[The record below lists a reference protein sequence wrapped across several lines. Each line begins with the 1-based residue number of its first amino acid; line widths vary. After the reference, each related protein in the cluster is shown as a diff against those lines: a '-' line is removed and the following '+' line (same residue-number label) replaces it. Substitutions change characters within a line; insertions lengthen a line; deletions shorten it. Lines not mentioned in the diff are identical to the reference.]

1 MVNKWPD
8 SRAIN
13 SNLCYAVSRLD
24 NVTTVQVPWDVPEY
38 DTTAGNI
45 SENGAHFDET
55 KTLFEGKIYIYYLPK
70 DIRWWQFR
78 ILVLKIR
85 LLSRFCKFIFQLLKK
100 IYVLK
105 DFLLFKCLNVR
116 PYDIV
121 VIFPRIS
128 TILIQLHLFCIQN
141 VRKQIKRI
149 FPVCLCHANLG
160 E

>member
-1 MVNKWPD
+1 MLRSLAARQRNNSTSTLRCTGIWYDRREYFGEWGAFRWNKNLIWGQNLHLLFAKGYQMM
-8 SRAIN
+8 AIQN
-13 SNLCYAVSRLD
+13 TGSQNQIVI
-24 NVTTVQVPWDVPEY
+24 Q
-38 DTTAGNI
+38 
-45 SENGAHFDET
+45 
-55 KTLFEGKIYIYYLPK
+55 
-70 DIRWWQFR
+70 
-78 ILVLKIR
+78 
-85 LLSRFCKFIFQLLKK
+85 RFCKFIFQLLKK

-128 TILIQLHLFCIQN
+128 TIWIQLHLFCIQN